1 MKTRGD
7 GVDTVVDSKA
17 ENNIFRFGTGIDASQ
32 VKLHL
37 GSLMLDLGDGDAVHI
52 GNFDQTDVFNSC
64 AIDSF
69 EFADGGTLTSAQLLA
84 RGFDLE
90 GTEGDDEI
98 AGTNTT
104 DRISFGDPANEHTYD
119 LDRSAA

>member
-37 GSLMLDLGDGDAVHI
+37 GSLMLDLGDSDAVHI

-64 AIDSF
+64 AIDHT
-69 EFADGGTLTSAQLLA
+69 ADGRTAQNNSFL
-84 RGFDLE
+84 
-90 GTEGDDEI
+90 EI
-98 AGTNTT
+98 A
-104 DRISFGDPANEHTYD
+104 A
-119 LDRSAA
+119 